1 MRLVE
6 GGDKM
11 REIKCWEKRKEEGA
25 RCPYW
30 HDDPGL
36 ECPGYPHLC
45 NDVVEIEGEGE
56 DEEED

>member
-1 MRLVE
+1 MGK

-11 REIKCWEKRKEEGA
+11 REIKCWGKREEEGA

-30 HDDPGL
+30 HNDPGL

-45 NDVVEIEGEGE
+45 NDVVEIEGE
-56 DEEED
+56 DEEEED